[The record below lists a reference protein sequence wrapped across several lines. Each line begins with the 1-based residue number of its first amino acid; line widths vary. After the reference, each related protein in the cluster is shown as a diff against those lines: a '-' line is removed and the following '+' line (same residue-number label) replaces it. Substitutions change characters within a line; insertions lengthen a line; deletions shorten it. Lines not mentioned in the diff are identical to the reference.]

1 MIKSEKISIEQF
13 NEIVADMKNKGN
25 NDLVKAMDFLTEDFD
40 ETKQMINKNSL
51 KECKP
56 GLTIINTSRGGVVNE
71 EDVVSFLQKRKL
83 YCYATDVITDENLN
97 IKNSILIKNMER
109 LNIIITPHV
118 GGMTIEGQTKAYTWA
133 INKL

>member
-1 MIKSEKISIEQF
+1 M
-13 NEIVADMKNKGN
+13 
-25 NDLVKAMDFLTEDFD
+25 
-40 ETKQMINKNSL
+40 
-51 KECKP
+51 
-56 GLTIINTSRGGVVNE
+56 
-71 EDVVSFLQKRKL
+71 VSFLQKRKL

-109 LNIIITPHV
+109 LNIIITPHL